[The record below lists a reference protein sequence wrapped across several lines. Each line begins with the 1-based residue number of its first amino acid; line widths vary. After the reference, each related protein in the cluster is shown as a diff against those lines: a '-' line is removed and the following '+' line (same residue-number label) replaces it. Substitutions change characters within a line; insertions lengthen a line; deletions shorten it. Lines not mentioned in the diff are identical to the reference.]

1 MSIAFTFPGQGSQ
14 FIGMGQEIYQ
24 SFPVAR
30 SVFEEVDEYLG
41 ERLSEI
47 IFNGPLEKLTLTA
60 NAQPALMTVSV
71 AVAKVLEYKDVN
83 LAKSVSFVAG
93 HSMGEYSALVI
104 SGCLSLG
111 DAAKLLRIRGESMQ
125 AAVPVEKGAMAAIL
139 GLDLKSVQ
147 EVTNNVANSGV
158 CEVANDNAD
167 GQVVVSG
174 EKNAVEEVIEI
185 AKSHG
190 AKRAVLLPVSA
201 PFHCS
206 LMAPAATRMQAALS
220 DVTFKDPNIP
230 LVSNVTAKSE
240 ISGQMIKENLVKQVT
255 ATVRWRESILFLE
268 SNGISTLVELGAGR
282 VLTGLARRISPN
294 LAGIAACT
302 SDEINCLFKTVNLV

>member
-14 FIGMGQEIYQ
+14 FIGMGQEIYK
-24 SFPVAR
+24 SFPIAR
-30 SVFEEVDEYLG
+30 SVFEEVDENLG
-41 ERLSEI
+41 ECLSEL
-47 IFNGPLEKLTLTA
+47 IFNGPVEKLTLTA

-71 AVAKVLEYKDVN
+71 AVAKVLEHKGVS
-83 LAKSVSFVAG
+83 LAKSASFVAG
-93 HSMGEYSALVI
+93 HSLGEYSALVI
-104 SGCLSLG
+104 SGCVSLG

-139 GLDLKSVQ
+139 GLDLKTVQ
-147 EVTNNVANSGV
+147 DATNQVSNSGV

-174 EKNAVEEVIEI
+174 EKSVVENVIEI
-185 AKSHG
+185 AKSQG
-190 AKRAVLLPVSA
+190 AKRALILPVSA

-206 LMAPAATRMQAALS
+206 LMEPAATRMQEALS
-220 DVTFKDPNIP
+220 EVTFNDPNIP

-240 ISGQMIKENLVKQVT
+240 VSGQTIKENLVKQVT

-268 SNGISTLVELGAGR
+268 ANGISTLVELGAGK

-294 LAGIAACT
+294 LMGVAVST
-302 SDEINCLFKTVNLV
+302 PDEINHLLETVNLV